1 MAIYSQGQRNSS
13 HPYSG
18 RIRAMLASAGNRSD
32 PVAAIVER
40 ASRLVAE
47 SGLSHPPFSPN
58 IYAQLRNVGQIVESD
73 IKIDGRLVPSPP
85 TFTIELRRD
94 RPFQRKNFTC
104 AHEVAHTFFTAFP
117 SLTTRGV
124 YLSPEPDAMEETL
137 CNLAA
142 AELLMPKEFI
152 TAVGTDYEPRPES
165 FLEIASLFGT
175 SLSATAIR
183 LMKLKI
189 WNVGFVMWSIENG
202 TLVPRWIC
210 KRTGMFTHRPSL
222 GILNANSS
230 SVFQTLKTG
239 ERTSD
244 WEYLQ
249 TSSGLW
255 PCYIQSVRLNS
266 QRGLSMVSSSI
277 QARAPGIRHKRSPL
291 PLVMNYHCRCAGTGW
306 ILQKERGHTVASRCL
321 AKTHNETA
329 LRTKTEVPS

>member
-1 MAIYSQGQRNSS
+1 MGIYFQRQRNSS
-13 HPYSG
+13 TYSG
-18 RIRAMLASAGNRSD
+18 RVRAMLASTGNGSD
-32 PVAAIVER
+32 PFAAIAER

-58 IYAQLRNVGQIVESD
+58 IYAQLRNVWQIVESD
-73 IKIDGRLVPSPP
+73 IRIDGRLVPSPP

-94 RPFQRKNFTC
+94 RTFQRKNFTC
-104 AHEVAHTFFTAFP
+104 AHEVAHTFFTPSPNVAFQCVHI
-117 SLTTRGV
+117 TQ
-124 YLSPEPDAMEETL
+124 EPDAMEEAL

-142 AELLMPKEFI
+142 AELLMPNEVI
-152 TAVGTDYEPRPES
+152 TAAGADYLPRPEAL
-165 FLEIASLFGT
+165 LEIASMFGT

-189 WNVGFVMWSIENG
+189 WNVGFVMWSIEDSR
-202 TLVPRWIC
+202 LLPRWIC
-210 KRTGMFTHRPSL
+210 KRNGMFTHRPVL

-239 ERTSD
+239 ESTSE

-266 QRGLSMVSSSI
+266 QRGFSMLSSSSV
-277 QARAPGIRHKRSPL
+277 QARAREIRHKRSPL
-291 PLVMNYHCRCAGTGW
+291 PLVMHYKCRCAGTGW
-306 ILQKERGHTVASRCL
+306 ILQKESGRTVASRCL
-321 AKTHNETA
+321 AKTHGET
-329 LRTKTEVPS
+329 T

>member
-1 MAIYSQGQRNSS
+1 MAIYSQQQGNSS
-13 HPYSG
+13 NTYSG
-18 RIRAMLASAGNRSD
+18 RIRGMLASSGNRSD

-40 ASRLVAE
+40 ASRLVVE
-47 SGLSHPPFSPN
+47 SGLSNPPFSPN

-104 AHEVAHTFFTAFP
+104 AHEVAHTFFALSP
-117 SLTTRGV
+117 SLATGGV
-124 YLSPEPDAMEETL
+124 YPSQEPDAMEETL

-142 AELLMPKEFI
+142 AELLMPKEVI
-152 TAVGTDYEPRPES
+152 TAVGTDYVPRPES
-165 FLEIASLFGT
+165 LLEIASLFGT

-202 TLVPRWIC
+202 ALLPRWIC
-210 KRTGMFTHRPSL
+210 KRTGMFTHRPSV
-222 GILNANSS
+222 GILSANSS

-239 ERTSD
+239 GSTSE

-255 PCYIQSVRLNS
+255 PCYIQTVRLNS
-266 QRGLSMVSSSI
+266 HRGLSMIGSSSVQI
-277 QARAPGIRHKRSPL
+277 LAPAICHKSTSPCL
-291 PLVMNYHCRCAGTGW
+291 AMHYKCRCAGIGW
-306 ILQKERGHTVASRCL
+306 ILKKERGRTVASRCL
-321 AKTHNETA
+321 AKTHNAT
-329 LRTKTEVPS
+329 TSQN